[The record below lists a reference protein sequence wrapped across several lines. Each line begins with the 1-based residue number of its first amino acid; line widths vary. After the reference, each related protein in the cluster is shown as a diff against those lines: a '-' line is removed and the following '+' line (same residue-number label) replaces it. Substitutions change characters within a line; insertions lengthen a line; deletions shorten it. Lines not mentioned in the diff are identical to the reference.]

1 MNFKGPPNKGKILT
15 PVKKS
20 IDVGK
25 IMATV
30 GGGVVDAAPKTSSV
44 KKEEKAAKATPKPVA
59 DKVTP
64 AAPMPTVDDQ
74 YESPPIVE
82 ASAAPPAPTKP
93 TTFSKVPVSTI
104 TVGPSSANA
113 PAPTEAS
120 CPKGWKCV
128 TVTDVEVV
136 TTTIYVTATA
146 L

>member
-1 MNFKGPPNKGKILT
+1 MNFNGPPNKGKVLT

-30 GGGVVDAAPKTSSV
+30 GGGIADAAPKTSSA
-44 KKEEKAAKATPKPVA
+44 KKETPAKATPMPVA
-59 DKVTP
+59 DKVVS
-64 AAPMPTVDDQ
+64 AAPKPTVDDQ

-93 TTFSKVPVSTI
+93 STLSKVPVSTI
-104 TVGPSSANA
+104 TVGPSSANG
-113 PAPTEAS
+113 PAPTEVS
-120 CPKGWKCV
+120 CPQGWKCV

-136 TTTIYVTATA
+136 TTTVYVTATA
-146 L
+146 W